1 MKRRFMGR
9 IPILIALVVAAAC
22 SLSAQQVT
30 GNWQG
35 TLSAGGSQ
43 LRLKLHISKSAD
55 GSLKAI
61 LDSIDQGANGIPV
74 SSISVQDG
82 KLNLGVDAVRGTYE
96 GEIAADGNTITGT
109 WRQGQSLPLDFQRA
123 AEPVK
128 PEHKPAMPSDIE
140 GAWMGLLD
148 TGAVKLRVVF
158 HILNTEDG
166 LIATMDSPDQ
176 GMKAMPATSVTRD
189 GASLKVEAKSIG
201 GVFEGRIAADRSSI
215 DGTWTQ
221 GRGKLRLVLK
231 PVKDQS
237 ERERRHLQKAAKP
250 CRYGDEDASCRN
262 PQGRDESLP
271 GHQPLASRWG
281 SRAVRIETHQG
292 ELLLGHN
299 DPERMVRD
307 LDAIRKMPHEKSF
320 ERQAGS

>member
-1 MKRRFMGR
+1 MGR
-9 IPILIALVVAAAC
+9 IPILTALVVTAAC
-22 SLSAQQVT
+22 SVSAQQVT
-30 GNWQG
+30 GDWQG

-43 LRLKLHISKSAD
+43 LRLKLHISKSTD
-55 GSLKAI
+55 GALEAV

-82 KLNLGVDAVRGTYE
+82 KLNLGVDAVHGTYE
-96 GEIAADGNTITGT
+96 GKVAADGNTITGT
-109 WRQGQSLPLDFQRA
+109 WSQGQPLPLDFRRA

-128 PEHKPAMPSDIE
+128 PVHKPARPSDIE

-166 LIATMDSPDQ
+166 LMATMDSPDQ
-176 GMKAMPATSVTRD
+176 GMKAMPATSVRRD

-221 GRGKLRLVLK
+221 GGGKLRLVLK

-237 ERERRHLQKAAKP
+237 EMERRPLQKPTKA
-250 CRYGDEDASCRN
+250 CRIREEDASCPN

-271 GHQPLASRWG
+271 GHQPFVPRWG
-281 SRAVRIETHQG
+281 SQAVRVETHPGQVF
-292 ELLLGHN
+292 LARNHA
-299 DPERMVRD
+299 ERMVRD
-307 LDAIRKMPHEKSF
+307 RDAIRKMPREENF
-320 ERQAGS
+320 ERRAGS